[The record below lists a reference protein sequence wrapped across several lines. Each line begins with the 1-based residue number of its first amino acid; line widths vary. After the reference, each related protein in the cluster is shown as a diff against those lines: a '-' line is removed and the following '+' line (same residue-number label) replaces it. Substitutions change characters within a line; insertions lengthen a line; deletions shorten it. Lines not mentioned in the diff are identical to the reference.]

1 MVDYRKIIEGSRYA
15 TIFNRMGAGQGLMA
29 AAQSFVAKAHENLR
43 DLKSKELSVVE
54 QDDAIAP
61 IVGTPITMV
70 ISSITAMEGIEDVVV
85 EMPDYDRSKETLD
98 SDLQNFLKQLGIFD
112 SIKLDMT
119 QNLKEHLLSNWIEEG
134 MTNTEQYLLKQE
146 INGLVEELGNT
157 PEFENYVGHCIMS
170 TLDSLAKE
178 QLEDMGGL
186 EEAFAEDPKPRKDVT
201 GDFDPSDEE
210 AWKDSMREFKSMS
223 WKEVVRK

>member
-1 MVDYRKIIEGSRYA
+1 
-15 TIFNRMGAGQGLMA
+15 
-29 AAQSFVAKAHENLR
+29 
-43 DLKSKELSVVE
+43 
-54 QDDAIAP
+54 
-61 IVGTPITMV
+61 
-70 ISSITAMEGIEDVVV
+70 MEGIEDVVV
-85 EMPDYDRSKETLD
+85 EMPDYDKSKETLD

-186 EEAFAEDPKPRKDVT
+186 EEAFAVDPTPRKDVT

-223 WKEVVRK
+223 WKNIMRK